1 MKSNPRSRTARA
13 IGAFLSLMAHAT
25 LATAAGAPTAG
36 ELSRDLPQPTP
47 QVRSG
52 NMDIRVVPADQA
64 VAPMYEPLGTV
75 KVMIRSVRITGVV
88 SLPQDVVQALVTDAR
103 GRELDFAQ
111 MQLLAD
117 RITNYYRAQGYVL
130 ARAYLPPQKISDG
143 DLLIQVSEG
152 RLGKLR
158 VTARG
163 QASEEQVTARLGRL
177 RLGEAINNSDIEHDL
192 LLLSDLPGVKAESTL
207 SPGAQAGTSDLAV
220 VVNAEPQVS
229 PSVVL
234 DNYGNR
240 STGTARVTGRVTV
253 GSAFGFGD
261 SLDLSLSTSGKGY
274 QYGRAAWQ
282 TPLHATGMQLG
293 VAGSVMHYRLGQEF
307 ESLDAS
313 GRADTLSVYAIQ
325 PLQRSRTSSLQA
337 QATLEGKRFK
347 DTANAVTTSKRAT
360 TLSLGLAGYAN
371 HESGGFSMGMVN
383 LTAGKLTLD
392 DQNIVADEA
401 GLKTNGSYTKLAAQG
416 EYTHPVSANLSAAL
430 RLNAQFAGKNLDSS
444 EKMGLGGPQGVRA
457 YASSEAS
464 SDDALIG
471 SVELRQRIGMAQ
483 AKVFVDAASGRVSHD
498 PLATSTT
505 SNSQHRSAAG
515 LGLDMA
521 LPASAQLQASVAW
534 PIGSTENTETPRRPR
549 LWVMLSKLF

>member
-64 VAPMYEPLGTV
+64 VAPMYEPLGSV

-117 RITNYYRAQGYVL
+117 RITSYYRAQGYVL

-152 RLGKLR
+152 RLGKLH

-163 QASEEQVTARLGRL
+163 QAGEEQVTARLGRL
-177 RLGEAINNSDIEHDL
+177 RSGDAINNSNLEHDL
-192 LLLSDLPGVKAESTL
+192 LLLSDLPGVQAESTL

-240 STGTARVTGRVTV
+240 STGTARATGRVTV

-282 TPLHATGMQLG
+282 TPLHATGTQLG
-293 VAGSVMHYRLGQEF
+293 VAGSVMHYRLGKEF

-325 PLQRSRTSSLQA
+325 SLQRSRTSSLQA

-371 HESGGFSMGMVN
+371 HTSGGFSMGMVN
-383 LTAGKLTLD
+383 LIAGKLSLD
-392 DQNIVADEA
+392 DQNLVADAA

-416 EYTHPVSANLSAAL
+416 EYQHPVSANLSAAL
-430 RLNAQFAGKNLDSS
+430 RLNAQFASKNLDSS
-444 EKMGLGGPQGVRA
+444 EKIGLGGPQGVRA

-471 SVELRQRIGMAQ
+471 SLELRQRIGMAQ
-483 AKVFVDAASGRVSHD
+483 AKVFVDAASGRVNHD

-505 SNSQHRSAAG
+505 NSQHRSAAG
-515 LGLDMA
+515 LGLDLA

-534 PIGSTENTETPRRPR
+534 PLGSTENTETPRRPR